1 VTPQAADSV
10 QILNTH
16 VVTIDADPTVTSV
29 TIDSGGT
36 LTEDSSG
43 HTLTVGAGWT
53 NNGTFTAVNGAVKFR
68 NNQTITGSTTFY
80 DLEFNTNGNNSFTI
94 AAGTF
99 ATSTG
104 TVVFSGSNSLNL
116 NTGNL
121 DILGNLE
128 IANTN
133 ASGGGTATI
142 SFLGGGTQ
150 TLTSTASSGQGEL
163 PHVVINKSGGSLS
176 LVGIISVQG
185 SWTYTGGTVTP
196 GTSTVAFTNGNKTIT
211 GSLTL
216 TNLEFN
222 PGGSNTIY
230 TIASGTTLTVNGDL
244 ALTSTGLLAL
254 NTGAITLKGDLTQ
267 SNPNT
272 SASSGGTAIIT
283 LSGDDDQTID
293 STAVAAGQGYLP
305 NLVINKSTGTLFLKG
320 AINLRGGWTRTAG
333 TVDSATYDNTVS
345 FYSTATIT
353 GSTTFK
359 NLTFDSTAANRT
371 FTIAAG
377 TYATSTGTLTLS
389 GSTVL
394 TLNTGNLDVQG
405 DLVVSNTSQSS
416 AGGTATIS
424 IVGTGTQTFTG
435 PGTLGEGRLPNIVI
449 NKSSGDLNLAGNITA
464 AAGWTYL
471 TAGSVDPGTSTVAF
485 STNANLDGQGTS
497 DTMSFNDL
505 TIISGVR
512 TLTGD
517 LDVNGDLTFLST
529 AGGATLYN
537 PTAYGVTVGGNWT
550 NDSIAAA
557 PWQSGANTTTFDG
570 SGDSI
575 IVTGGT
581 DAGHDFN
588 DLIIAKTGSGVVQ
601 LSTNGLDVDG
611 TLTIADGTLDLN
623 GQDLSTTASLV
634 VNSGAIWKLNGTE
647 TVSDS
652 SPQLDSGSTVEF
664 AGAGDAT
671 VANYAATYHHLKSTT
686 AGKTLIFPADTTTTV
701 NGTLTL
707 EGANGN
713 NIILKS
719 SAAGTDGE
727 KAEDE
732 WDLAVAAVADAE
744 GNAYVEYV
752 TVYDSDATGAAT
764 PITQQNSTDGGNNT
778 GWSFNETPTVTTLG
792 PTALTDGSYTTDT
805 TPTLTFTTAD
815 ADADTVAYELTV
827 DDTSSFSS
835 PVYQATST
843 YAAAG
848 AVSTTTAA
856 LPDGSYYWRVLVGD
870 GTATSSYATANSGSV
885 AFILDTTAPT
895 PSSISSGTPD
905 HESAT
910 ITWTTVEGA
919 TSQVEYGLDTNY
931 GTYSALDAGPNTSHS
946 VALSGLDAETTYHYR
961 VASVDPA
968 GNAATSSDQTFTT
981 AATPDTTDPT
991 VSLTSPAA
999 AAALSGTVVLTA
1011 SASDNVAVA
1020 GVQFKRDTNT
1030 LIGAEVTSAPY
1041 LRSWD
1046 TTALSDGSQTLLAVA
1061 RDTSG
1066 NYATSTGV
1074 TVTVDNTAPTAGT
1087 LTLSEVAATTVSATT
1102 TGASDATAGLAAAPF
1117 RYHNVTLDTYAA
1129 ATAVAITFA
1138 DLTPNTAYQ
1147 WETGVVDLAGNWA
1160 TTTAVATTTLANPP
1174 TTLALVADSS
1184 TQITA
1189 SWSANGNPAGTEYY
1203 VENVTAGTNS
1213 GWLTTTSHSFTALT
1227 PDTTYLISVKARNAD
1242 EVETSAI
1249 SDSLAATVVA
1259 PEPEAEPASGGS
1271 SSGGRRRLPAPV
1283 AAPTTPTPALL
1294 PRLIY
1299 QIPLVADH
1307 GIDVVREL
1315 FRAEPEPDATEPI
1328 LPAIE
1333 EVVKSEAPLA
1343 FRSVWDLIP
1352 AEPLQRF
1359 VFAPLPAD
1367 FARLTAKF
1375 PGLDETLAAL
1385 DVETVGDL
1393 TKLQTARLHLPG
1405 LTRSSQ
1411 LTPPTLSAA
1420 DWERVQSVPLA
1431 ELTPNLKAN
1440 LPTGVVFVRSS
1451 DERVDLSPVLTVD
1464 DQGVAEQRV
1473 NTVVNQPLVLA
1484 VKPSA
1489 PVNSVTGYLVLKS
1502 RASGGGPSRAALPF
1516 SDWVAS
1522 PFLALTALAEPASPL
1537 VIDQELVVGEFNYAD
1552 PDDDGIYTALVE
1564 PPQVAGEYEVITVL
1578 DYQDESLGRR
1588 LVRLVTVVDPEGY
1601 IYEPL
1606 GGKELRV
1613 NGATAT
1619 LWQRDADGQ
1628 WLVWPA
1634 ANYSQENPQITD
1646 VSGSYSF
1653 LVPPGTYR
1661 LTVTAPGYDD
1671 YEGTEFPVQVG
1682 RGVHQNIALK
1692 AHFNWRTLL
1701 DWRSILLILVAI
1713 GLLYHFIRPKIKY
1726 R

>member
-1 VTPQAADSV
+1 MKPRFSRSFWSGLKVLFLLVLASGLWLAGASRAEAAACQSNGTGAWSEAGTWTNCGGVTPQAADSV
-10 QILNTH
+10 QILDTH

-36 LTEDSSG
+36 LTEDSNG

-121 DILGNLE
+121 DVLGNLE

-133 ASGGGTATI
+133 SSGGGTATI

-150 TLTSTASSGQGEL
+150 TLTSTVSSGQGEL

-176 LVGIISVQG
+176 LVGTISVQG

-222 PGGSNTIY
+222 PSSSNTIY

-267 SNPNT
+267 SNPTT
-272 SASSGGTAIIT
+272 SASSGGTATIT
-283 LSGDDDQTID
+283 FNGDDDQTID

-320 AINLRGGWTRTAG
+320 SINLRGGWTRTAG

-345 FYSTATIT
+345 FYTTATIT

-405 DLVVSNTSQSS
+405 DFVVSNTSQSS

-471 TAGSVDPGTSTVAF
+471 TAGSVDPGTSAVGF

-529 AGGATLYN
+529 AGGATFYN
-537 PTAYGVTVGGNWT
+537 PTAYSVTVGGDWT
-550 NDSIAAA
+550 NNSIAAA

-570 SGDSI
+570 SGDSL

-611 TLTIADGTLDLN
+611 TLTIADGVLDLN
-623 GQDLSTTASLV
+623 GQDLSTTASLI
-634 VNSGAIWKLNGTE
+634 VNDGATWKLNGTE

-652 SPQLDSGSTVEF
+652 SPQLDSGSTVEY

-671 VANYAATYHHLKSTT
+671 VATYAATYHHLKSTE
-686 AGKTLIFPADTTTTV
+686 AGKILIFPADTTTTV

-707 EGANGN
+707 NGATGN
-713 NIILKS
+713 NIVLKS

-727 KAEDE
+727 KETDE
-732 WDLAVAAVADAE
+732 WDLAVAAVSD
-744 GNAYVEYV
+744 GTNAYVSYV
-752 TVYDSDATGAAT
+752 TVYDSDAAGVAT
-764 PITQQNSTDGGNNT
+764 PIQNQNSTDGGNNT
-778 GWSFNETPTVTTLG
+778 GWDFTPPNATPTVTDLG
-792 PTALTDGSYTTDT
+792 PAGLIGGGYTTDP

-815 ADADTVAYELTV
+815 ADDDLVAYELTL
-827 DDTSSFSS
+827 DDSSSFAS

-843 YAAAG
+843 YAEAG
-848 AVSTTTAA
+848 PVSTTTAS
-856 LPDGSYYWRVLVGD
+856 LPDGNYYWRVLVGD
-870 GTATSSYATANSGSV
+870 GTATSSYSTANSGAV
-885 AFILDTTAPT
+885 AFVLDTTAPT
-895 PSSISSGTPD
+895 PTDISAGTPD

-946 VALSGLDAETTYHYR
+946 VGLTGLDPETTYHYR

-968 GNAATSSDQTFTT
+968 GNSASSTDQTFTT
-981 AATPDTTDPT
+981 DAAPDTADPT
-991 VSLTSPAA
+991 VSLTSPTAGAA
-999 AAALSGTVVLTA
+999 VGGTVTLTA

-1030 LIGAEVTSAPY
+1030 LIGAEVTGAPY
-1041 LRSWD
+1041 VRSWD
-1046 TTALSDGSQTLLAVA
+1046 TTALSDGSQTLVAVA
-1061 RDTSG
+1061 RDGAG

-1087 LTLSEVAATTVSATT
+1087 ISFTTVTATTIVATT
-1102 TGASDATAGLAAAPF
+1102 TGSSDATAGLAAAPF
-1117 RYHNVTLDTYAA
+1117 RYHNTTLDTYSSLTAA
-1129 ATAVAITFA
+1129 PLTFSG
-1138 DLTPNTAYQ
+1138 LTP
-1147 WETGVVDLAGNWA
+1147 ETSYTFTVGVIDAAGNWA
-1160 TTTAVATTTLANPP
+1160 TSTSAATTTL
-1174 TTLALVADSS
+1174 VAPV
-1184 TQITA
+1184 
-1189 SWSANGNPAGTEYY
+1189 GEPE
-1203 VENVTAGTNS
+1203 
-1213 GWLTTTSHSFTALT
+1213 
-1227 PDTTYLISVKARNAD
+1227 
-1242 EVETSAI
+1242 
-1249 SDSLAATVVA
+1249 
-1259 PEPEAEPASGGS
+1259 PEPEATPETTVTSG
-1271 SSGGRRRLPAPV
+1271 GGRRRLP
-1283 AAPTTPTPALL
+1283 PTPVPNPVFSPQPGLV
-1294 PRLIY
+1294 PWVIY
-1299 QIPLVADH
+1299 QTPAVVER
-1307 GIDVVREL
+1307 GREVIDNLLGREIVT
-1315 FRAEPEPDATEPI
+1315 PGPV
-1328 LPAIE
+1328 LPPVE
-1333 EVVKSEAPLA
+1333 EVVTPETPLA

-1375 PGLDETLAAL
+1375 PGLDQTLAAL

-1431 ELTPNLKAN
+1431 ELPTELKDN
-1440 LPTGVVFVRSS
+1440 LPTGVVFVRSG

-1464 DQGVAEQRV
+1464 DQGAAEQRV
-1473 NTVVNQPLVLA
+1473 NTVINQPLVLA

-1489 PVNSVTGYLVLKS
+1489 PVNSVTGYLVLKA

-1701 DWRSILLILVAI
+1701 DWRSILLILVAV